1 MTGCHTR
8 INGNT
13 YRLTDTGKLIRHTEE
28 YMTETETQALHLALA
43 ALEERLEQLA
53 EAAEETGQRI
63 TRLEGKTK
71 AMHARFEQRREDVID
86 QIISTELHAL
96 ALRRAEQH
104 AKEKSR

>member
-1 MTGCHTR
+1 MTGWHTR
-8 INGNT
+8 IQGIT

-43 ALEERLEQLA
+43 ALDARLEQLA

-71 AMHARFEQRREDVID
+71 AMHARFEQHRKDMID

-104 AKEKSR
+104 AKEKAR